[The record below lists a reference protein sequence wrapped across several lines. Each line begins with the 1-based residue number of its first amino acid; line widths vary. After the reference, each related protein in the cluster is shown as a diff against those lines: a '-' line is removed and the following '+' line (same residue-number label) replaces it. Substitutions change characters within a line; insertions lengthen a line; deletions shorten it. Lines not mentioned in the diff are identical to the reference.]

1 MKGFKLFSVISAI
14 GILPLIFH
22 GFVRAEIANRVVALV
37 NSELI
42 TLYELNKRIRNVTGR
57 DPSDLKVKDE
67 RAYLETRR
75 QILDILINEKI
86 ALEKVREFGIK
97 VTPKEVDA
105 AIERVKQS
113 NQLTQEDLVANL
125 KNNGM
130 TYEAYQEK
138 IKSDLE
144 RAQLINFEVNSKI
157 IIRDEE
163 IKAYYDSHIDQFSS
177 AEKVHLAAIFLKQ
190 ENPSNEDEALALY
203 RKGEEIA
210 SIIKGGENFAKI
222 AKKVSQGPGA
232 EEGGNL
238 GFFKVS
244 NLDPELTKVLKDM
257 SPGDVSR
264 PIIRPSGIQ
273 IIQLV
278 GREGGRVRPF
288 EEVRDAIYEI
298 LYREEINKRY
308 SSWIKE
314 LRESAYLKI
323 IF

>member
-1 MKGFKLFSVISAI
+1 MKGFRLFSVISAI

-22 GFVRAEIANRVVALV
+22 AVVRAEIANRVVALV

-42 TLYELNKRIRNVTGR
+42 TLYELNKRIRDVTGR
-57 DPSDLKVKDE
+57 DPGDLKMKDE
-67 RAYLETRR
+67 NAYLKLRR
-75 QILDILINEKI
+75 QVLDILINEKI
-86 ALEKVREFGIK
+86 TLEKVQEFGIQ

-113 NQLTQEDLVANL
+113 NQLTQEDLIVSL

-144 RAQLINFEVNSKI
+144 RAELINYEVKSKI
-157 IIRDEE
+157 IIRDEK
-163 IKAYYDSHIDQFSS
+163 IKAYYDAHIDQFSS
-177 AEKVHLAAIFLKQ
+177 GEKVHLAAIFLKQ
-190 ENPSNEDEALALY
+190 ENPSDEDEALALH
-203 RKGEEIA
+203 RKGEEIT
-210 SIIKGGENFAKI
+210 SIIKKGENFAKI

-232 EEGGNL
+232 EEGGDL

-244 NLDPELTKVLKDM
+244 NLDPELTKVVKEM

-278 GREGGRVRPF
+278 SREGG
-288 EEVRDAIYEI
+288 
-298 LYREEINKRY
+298 K
-308 SSWIKE
+308 
-314 LRESAYLKI
+314 
-323 IF
+323 